1 MNLYTAKEQNVK
13 AQIAVLQLKIQEC
26 EAQLAGTQAQV
37 AAKLLEV
44 DRSTQ
49 SFEARM
55 KGMYEMS
62 RQSGLAVL
70 LGADSLSEMLTVGE
84 YLQRIAVRDTRLIA
98 ELTARREELAA
109 LAARP
114 AGGSAC
120 KSSFGFLGRRSI
132 WHDSRRRCAGL
143 LRGASRPAVPRPQ
156 PVF

>member
-70 LGADSLSEMLTVGE
+70 LGADTSL
-84 YLQRIAVRDTRLIA
+84 
-98 ELTARREELAA
+98 
-109 LAARP
+109 
-114 AGGSAC
+114 
-120 KSSFGFLGRRSI
+120 
-132 WHDSRRRCAGL
+132 
-143 LRGASRPAVPRPQ
+143 
-156 PVF
+156 